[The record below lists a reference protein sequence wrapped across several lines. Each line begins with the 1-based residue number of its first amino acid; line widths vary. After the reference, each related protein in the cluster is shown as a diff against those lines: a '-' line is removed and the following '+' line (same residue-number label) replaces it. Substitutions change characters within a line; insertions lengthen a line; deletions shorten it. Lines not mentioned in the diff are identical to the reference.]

1 MPAPTN
7 GRSRANRVV
16 KIVAASLGAATVLVG
31 LLHAPFARPL
41 LMRLGGCPMAGRMT
55 PVESENA
62 RHMGLSLLR
71 GTDEAP
77 SRPALGFSLD
87 ATTVD
92 DVGAWAKRE
101 RVDCDQP
108 RPGFVRCSD
117 VAPSALG
124 LPASRGR
131 IDELALAFDTRGRLV
146 NVTTLRTHLDPA
158 VGAREARD
166 ITASLES
173 TLGTPSQT
181 TGSIDAAHL
190 GSPPAASI
198 GTVAYRYS
206 DYYADVT
213 TMNLPSS
220 GPSVREHYMSAR
232 D

>member
-1 MPAPTN
+1 MPAPT
-7 GRSRANRVV
+7 SRARRIV
-16 KIVAASLGAATVLVG
+16 KIVAATLGAATVLVG
-31 LLHAPFARPL
+31 LLHAPFARPV

-62 RHMGLSLLR
+62 RHMGVSLVR

-77 SRPALGFSLD
+77 ARPALGFALD
-87 ATTVD
+87 ATTLD
-92 DVGAWAKRE
+92 DVRKWAERE
-101 RVDCDQP
+101 GVDCDEP
-108 RPGFVRCSD
+108 RAGFVRCTD
-117 VAPSALG
+117 VAPAALG

-131 IDELALAFDTRGRLV
+131 VDELALAFDTGARLV

-166 ITASLES
+166 IAASLES
-173 TLGTPSQT
+173 KLGTPTETS
-181 TGSIDAAHL
+181 GAIDAAHL

-198 GTVAYRYS
+198 GTVAFRYR

-220 GPSVREHYMSAR
+220 GPSVREHYVSAR